1 MPLPNAGPGLALPG
15 TFGKDSRAF
24 MGARILIV
32 DDSPTIRK
40 VVASILERRDYQTLL
55 AADGVEALHQI
66 ASDRPDLVLVDFV
79 MPRMNGYQLCRE
91 IRKRPEL
98 EGMPI
103 VLMSAKGD
111 KIRGKF
117 VEQTGALDAITKPFD
132 ARGLVAVIESALQKS
147 AEGARRPS
155 DRVVDSEEEPMS
167 GARLSLPSVRRRDAA
182 EALADALGDL
192 LVPEL
197 GRRGV
202 AENMVREALKGSITA
217 ASVKALSEVLRTVDF
232 GEQAGEVLSGDLSV
246 ISISEILQV
255 LDVQRQSGALNVSND
270 KSQVVLYIRNGELD
284 FATHTGL
291 SGEFLLGRYLI
302 ENGAV
307 TRSALDQ
314 ALKERPKGD
323 SRVLGDYLVEEG
335 IVSADNLKRALSQ
348 QTSELIYEIV
358 RWRTGR
364 FRFLHGAENAMAQ
377 KAALGL
383 PTGGLMME
391 GFRRVDEWRLIEDSF
406 DFTDVLF
413 RDDLA
418 IEKMRD
424 QGKLTST
431 ERAVLDLID
440 GENTVGEVVDGVKGS
455 SFEICKILYQLLNAR
470 LVRRR
475 AA

>member
-1 MPLPNAGPGLALPG
+1 
-15 TFGKDSRAF
+15 

-40 VVASILERRDYQTLL
+40 VVASILERREYETLI
-55 AADGVEALHQI
+55 AADGVEALQRL
-66 ASDRPDLVLVDFV
+66 STDRPDLVLVDFV
-79 MPRMNGYQLCRE
+79 MPRMNGYVFCRE
-91 IRKRPEL
+91 MRKRPDMADL
-98 EGMPI
+98 PV

-111 KIRGKF
+111 RIRGKF

-147 AEGARRPS
+147 AEGGRRPDETRALS
-155 DRVVDSEEEPMS
+155 NEADEDPGSRPSLTS
-167 GARLSLPSVRRRDAA
+167 TRRLDAA
-182 EALADALGDL
+182 ESLAETLSELLAPELGKHGVSAATLRDALGRAID
-192 LVPEL
+192 
-197 GRRGV
+197 
-202 AENMVREALKGSITA
+202 ADHVRK
-217 ASVKALSEVLRTVDF
+217 LSEILRTVDF

-255 LDVQRQSGALNVSND
+255 LDVQRQSGALTVSSS
-270 KSQVVLYIRNGELD
+270 KSQVVLYIRNGDLD
-284 FATHTGL
+284 FATYTGL
-291 SGEFLLGRYLI
+291 PEEFLLGRYLV

-307 TRSALDQ
+307 TRAKLDEALRARQ
-314 ALKERPKGD
+314 KGD
-323 SRVLGDYLVEEG
+323 TRVLGDYLVEER
-335 IVSADNLKRALSQ
+335 IVSEEDLSRALTQ

-364 FRFLHGAENAMAQ
+364 FRFLHNAENAMAE
-377 KAALGL
+377 KAKLAL
-383 PTGGLMME
+383 PTVGLMME
-391 GFRRVDEWRLIEDSF
+391 GFRRVDEWRLIEGSF

-424 QGKLTST
+424 QGKLTAT
-431 ERAVLDLID
+431 ERSVLDLID
-440 GENTVGEVVDGVKGS
+440 GENTVGEVVDAAHGS

-470 LVRRR
+470 LIRRR

>member
-1 MPLPNAGPGLALPG
+1 
-15 TFGKDSRAF
+15 

-40 VVASILERRDYQTLL
+40 VVASILERRDFQTLV
-55 AADGVEALHQI
+55 ASDGVEALERL
-66 ASDRPDLVLVDFV
+66 SSERPDLVLVDFV
-79 MPRMNGYQLCRE
+79 MPRMNGYVFCRE
-91 IRKRPEL
+91 MRKRPEFVDV
-98 EGMPI
+98 PV

-111 KIRGKF
+111 RIRGKF

-147 AEGARRPS
+147 AEGTRRPS
-155 DRVVDSEEEPMS
+155 ELRNAAPDSDDEPTS
-167 GARLSLPSVRRRDAA
+167 GARPSIPTMRRASAA
-182 EALADALGDL
+182 DALADALGDL
-192 LVPEL
+192 LAPEL
-197 GRRGV
+197 EKSGISADALRAALGR
-202 AENMVREALKGSITA
+202 SINA
-217 ASVKALSEVLRTVDF
+217 ASVRHLSEVLRTVDF

-255 LDVQRQSGALNVSND
+255 LDVQRQSGALTVSSS
-270 KSQVVLYIRNGELD
+270 KSQVVLYIRNGDLD
-284 FATHTGL
+284 FATYTGL
-291 SGEFLLGRYLI
+291 PEEFLLGRYLV

-307 TRSALDQ
+307 TRAKLDDALRSR
-314 ALKERPKGD
+314 KKGD
-323 SRVLGDYLVEEG
+323 TRVLGDYLVEERF
-335 IVSADNLKRALSQ
+335 VSAADLGRALTQ

-358 RWRTGR
+358 RWRKGR
-364 FRFLHGAENAMAQ
+364 FRFLHNAESAMAE
-377 KAALGL
+377 KAKLAL
-383 PTGGLMME
+383 PTVGLMME

-413 RDDLA
+413 RDELA

-431 ERAVLDLID
+431 ERAVLELID
-440 GENTVGEVVDGVKGS
+440 GENSVGEVVDAAHGS